1 MAKVSYS
8 DVEESLDST
17 ENTEETIEVESKEE
31 VKPNPVE
38 EKVDALS
45 KQYESLQASL
55 QAINQSLQA
64 NKKPDDSQLKGMEAA
79 NQDKETIKAR
89 KQALIQAGV
98 KPEEMASLMEMMEI
112 QFAEKYGVNLD
123 RFVANT
129 NQATKNVQDVYGLA
143 SNLAYREALQEL
155 SSDAD
160 LNQNEDLLI
169 GFKDWKQSDWDKRQ
183 FNPGELRIIL
193 SDPVNVL
200 RTEYEKYHTKLL
212 TNPKLKDERKKL
224 MEQAKKNNE
233 QRKRGANIS
242 DGQSSGLSRT
252 LTEDDVRP
260 KKRTVNESVVNDI
273 ATKFNFLSPPSF
285 TGEDRD

>member
-17 ENTEETIEVESKEE
+17 ENTEETTEVESKEE
-31 VKPNPVE
+31 VKPSPVE

-79 NQDKETIKAR
+79 NQDKATIQAR

-169 GFKDWKQSDWDKRQ
+169 GFKDWKKSDWDKRQ
-183 FNPGELRIIL
+183 FNSNELKIIL
-193 SDPVNVL
+193 GDPVNVL